1 MIPNKRIL
9 SLMNHG
15 KRVSEYSEYKFK
27 LGAIIFK
34 GKKIISTGFNKN
46 KTHPKA
52 KEYFQHG
59 SVHAEI
65 DAILHAP
72 YDIKGSSIL
81 VCRTYKNGKPALA
94 KPCAMCVQVMHEFG
108 IKEVFWTISI
118 MPFWDN
124 AKVIDLYEMIDK
136 EKAFKYNNY

>member
-9 SLMNHG
+9 SLISHG
-15 KRVSEYSEYKFK
+15 KKISEYSNYKFK

-52 KEYFQHG
+52 NEYFKHG

-72 YDIKGSSIL
+72 YDIQGSSIL
-81 VCRTYKNGKPALA
+81 VCRMYKNGKPALA
-94 KPCAMCVQVMHEFG
+94 KPCAMCIQMMYEFG
-108 IKEVFWTISI
+108 IKEVFWTIPVI
-118 MPFWDN
+118 PFWDH
-124 AKVIDLYEMIDK
+124 AKVSYLYDIIDK
-136 EKAFKYNNY
+136 KKAFQYNNY